1 MKRLRWLLIGLAIL
15 VLVLLVNMLR
25 FSSKQLTDVAPPAAV
40 SVGDSAVNRL
50 VAALRLR
57 TVSYSDYS
65 LTDTTQFEKF
75 LVLLQQSFPRIHRQ
89 LKRETFNQYGLL
101 FAWKGRNPA
110 LKPVLLMGHYDVV
123 PVIQGTQK
131 MWKRPPFDGLSEGGF
146 LYGRGTLDDKSS
158 VMAQLEAV
166 EWLLGTGFQPERT
179 VFLAYGQDEEVTGF
193 RGAQTIAAALE
204 QRKITLEYVL
214 DEGGIIKTDGIP
226 GLTKPVALIG
236 IGEKGYASIELTTV
250 SKGGHSSM
258 PPKQTSIGLI
268 AEAVSK
274 LEKNPFP
281 ARLDA
286 GLDQMFTFIGPEMPL
301 GQRIVFA
308 NQWLFAPL
316 IRQIMAQSNS
326 GNATLRT
333 TTAPTIFQ
341 AGVKDNVLPIEATAT
356 INFRILPGETVE
368 SVTERVKEVI
378 DDERIQVN
386 VLKKFISQP
395 SPISDPSA
403 PGFERIQRT
412 INGVFPETIVTPY
425 LTLGGTDSR
434 FYAHV
439 CPQIYRFSPTPMN
452 DEDTQRVHGTN
463 ERISIKDYQNM
474 IRFYAT
480 LIKNSQN

>member
-1 MKRLRWLLIGLAIL
+1 MKRLRWLLIGLAVL
-15 VLVLLVNMLR
+15 MGVLVLNTLR
-25 FSSKQLTDVAPPAAV
+25 SSSKQLTDVPPAPAV
-40 SVGDSAVNRL
+40 SVGDSAINRL
-50 VAALRLR
+50 VKALQLR

-75 LVLLQQSFPRIHRQ
+75 LTLLQQSFPRIHRQ

-101 FAWKGRNPA
+101 YEWKGQNPA

-131 MWKRPPFDGLSEGGF
+131 MWKKPPFGGLIEDGF

-166 EWLLGTGFQPERT
+166 EWLLSTGFRPERT

-193 RGAQTIAAALE
+193 RGAQTIAAALA
-204 QRKITLEYVL
+204 QRKVSLEYVL
-214 DEGGIIKTDGIP
+214 DEGGVLKTDGIP

-286 GLDQMFTFIGPEMPL
+286 GLDQMFTYIGPEMPV

-316 IRQIMAQSNS
+316 ISRIMVQSNS
-326 GNATLRT
+326 GSAALRT

-368 SVTERVKEVI
+368 TVVKHVKEVI
-378 DDERIQVN
+378 DDERIRIN
-386 VLKKFISQP
+386 VLKKFISEP
-395 SPISDPSA
+395 SPVSDPAA
-403 PGFERIQRT
+403 PGFERIHRT
-412 INGVFPETIVTPY
+412 IKGVFPETIVTPY

-434 FYAHV
+434 FYAPV
-439 CPQIYRFSPTPMN
+439 CSQIYRFSPTPMN

-463 ERISIKDYQNM
+463 ERISLKDYRNM
-474 IRFYAT
+474 IRFYVT
-480 LIKNSQN
+480 LIRNSQP

>member
-1 MKRLRWLLIGLAIL
+1 MKRLRWLLIGLVIL
-15 VLVLLVNMLR
+15 VAVLLVNMLR

-40 SVGDSAVNRL
+40 SVGDSAVHRL
-50 VAALRLR
+50 VKALQLR

-65 LTDTTQFEKF
+65 LTDTTQFEQF
-75 LVLLQQSFPRIHRQ
+75 LKLLEQSFPRIHRQ

-101 FAWKGRNPA
+101 YEWKGRNPA
-110 LKPVLLMGHYDVV
+110 LKPVLLTGHYDVV

-131 MWKRPPFDGLSEGGF
+131 MWKRPPFGGLSEGGF

-158 VMAQLEAV
+158 VLAQLEAV

-179 VFLAYGQDEEVTGF
+179 IMLAYGQDEEVTGF

-204 QRKITLEYVL
+204 RRKIALEYVL

-258 PPKQTSIGLI
+258 PPKQTSIGLV
-268 AEAVSK
+268 ADAVSK
-274 LEKNPFP
+274 LEKHPFP

-286 GLDQMFTFIGPEMPL
+286 GLDQMFTFIGPEMPF

-308 NQWLFAPL
+308 NQWLFAPI
-316 IRQIMAQSNS
+316 IRRIMAQSNS

-368 SVTERVKEVI
+368 SVVEHVREVI

-395 SPISDPSA
+395 SPMSDPA
-403 PGFERIQRT
+403 ALGFERIHQT
-412 INGVFPETIVTPY
+412 IKGVFPETIVTPY

-434 FYAHV
+434 FYARV

-452 DEDTQRVHGTN
+452 DEDTQRIHGTN
-463 ERISIKDYQNM
+463 ERISQKDYQNM

-480 LIKNSQN
+480 LIKNSQH

>member
-1 MKRLRWLLIGLAIL
+1 MKRLRWLLIGLAVL
-15 VLVLLVNMLR
+15 LLVLLVNTLR
-25 FSSKQLTDVAPPAAV
+25 FSSKQLTGIPPAAAVAV
-40 SVGDSAVNRL
+40 SDSAVNRL

-57 TVSYSDYS
+57 TVSFSDES

-75 LVLLQQSFPRIHRQ
+75 LSLLQQSFPRIHRQ

-101 FAWKGRNPA
+101 YEWKGRNPA
-110 LKPVLLMGHYDVV
+110 LKPLLLTGHYDVV

-131 MWKRPPFDGLSEGGF
+131 MWKRPPFDGLQEGGF

-158 VMAQLEAV
+158 VLAQLEAV
-166 EWLLGTGFQPERT
+166 EGLLATGFQPGRT
-179 VFLAYGQDEEVTGF
+179 IMLAYGQDEEVTGF
-193 RGAQTIAAALE
+193 RGAQTIAAELE
-204 QRKITLEYVL
+204 RRKITLEFVL
-214 DEGGIIKTDGIP
+214 DEGGVIKTDGIP
-226 GLTKPVALIG
+226 GLPKPVALIG
-236 IGEKGYASIELTTV
+236 IGEKGYVSIELTTV

-258 PPKQTSIGLI
+258 PPKQTSIGLV

-286 GLDQMFTFIGPEMPL
+286 GLDQMFTYIGPEMPF

-316 IRQIMAQSNS
+316 IARIMAHSNS

-368 SVTERVKEVI
+368 TVVERVKDVI

-395 SPISDPSA
+395 SPVSDPEA
-403 PGFERIQRT
+403 PGFERIHRT
-412 INGVFPETIVTPY
+412 IKGVFPETIVTPY

-434 FYAHV
+434 FYARV

-463 ERISIKDYQNM
+463 ERISLKDYRNM

-480 LIKNSQN
+480 LIRNSQD

>member
-1 MKRLRWLLIGLAIL
+1 MKKLRWLLIGLI
-15 VLVLLVNMLR
+15 VLLAVLLVNTFR
-25 FSSKQLTDVAPPAAV
+25 SSSKQLTDVLPPPAV
-40 SVGDSAVNRL
+40 SVGDSAVHRL
-50 VAALRLR
+50 VKALQLR
-57 TVSYSDYS
+57 TVSYTDYS

-75 LVLLQQSFPRIHRQ
+75 LALLQQSFPRIHHQ
-89 LKRETFNQYGLL
+89 LKRETFNRYGLL
-101 FAWKGRNPA
+101 YEWKGSNSA
-110 LKPVLLMGHYDVV
+110 LKPILLMGHYDVV
-123 PVIQGTQK
+123 PVIQGTQQR
-131 MWKRPPFDGLSEGGF
+131 WKRPPFAGLVEDGF

-166 EWLLGTGFQPERT
+166 EWLLSTGFRPERT
-179 VFLAYGQDEEVTGF
+179 IMLAYGQDEEVTGF
-193 RGAQTIAAALE
+193 RGAQTIAAELE
-204 QRKITLEYVL
+204 RRNVRLEYVL
-214 DEGGIIKTDGIP
+214 DEGGVLKTDGIP
-226 GLTKPVALIG
+226 GLSKPVALIG
-236 IGEKGYASIELTTV
+236 IGEKGYASLELTTV

-258 PPKQTSIGLI
+258 PPKQTSIGLV

-286 GLDQMFTFIGPEMPL
+286 GLDQMFTYIGPEMPF

-316 IRQIMAQSNS
+316 ITRIMAQSNS

-341 AGVKDNVLPIEATAT
+341 AGVKDNVLPIDATAT

-378 DDERIQVN
+378 DDNRIEIK
-386 VLKKFISQP
+386 VLRKFVSQP
-395 SPISDPSA
+395 SPVSDPNA
-403 PGFERIQRT
+403 LGFERIHQT
-412 INGVFPETIVTPY
+412 IKGIFPETIVTPY

-434 FYAHV
+434 FYARV
-439 CPQIYRFSPTPMN
+439 CPQIFRFSPTPMN
-452 DEDTQRVHGTN
+452 DVDTQRIHGTN
-463 ERISIKDYQNM
+463 ERIRIKDYQNM

-480 LIKNSQN
+480 LIRNSQR

>member
-1 MKRLRWLLIGLAIL
+1 MKRLRWLLLGLVIL
-15 VLVLLVNMLR
+15 ISVLLVNMLR
-25 FSSKQLTDVAPPAAV
+25 FSSKQLTDVPPPPAV
-40 SVGDSAVNRL
+40 SVGDSAVQRL
-50 VAALRLR
+50 VKALQLR
-57 TVSYSDYS
+57 TVSFTDYA
-65 LTDTTQFEKF
+65 LTDTTQFEQF
-75 LVLLQQSFPRIHRQ
+75 LGLLQQSFPQIHQQ
-89 LKRETFNQYGLL
+89 LKRETFNRYGLL
-101 FAWKGRNPA
+101 YEWKGSNSA
-110 LKPVLLMGHYDVV
+110 LKPILLMGHYDVV
-123 PVIQGTQK
+123 PVIQGTQN
-131 MWKRPPFDGLSEGGF
+131 MWKKPPFAGLIEGGF

-166 EWLLGTGFQPERT
+166 EWLLRTGFQPERT
-179 VFLAYGQDEEVTGF
+179 ILLAYGQDEEVTGF
-193 RGAQTIAAALE
+193 RGAQTIAAELE
-204 QRKITLEYVL
+204 RRKIALEYVL
-214 DEGGIIKTDGIP
+214 DEGGVLKTDGIP
-226 GLTKPVALIG
+226 GLNQPVALIG

-258 PPKQTSIGLI
+258 PPKQTSIGLV

-286 GLDQMFTFIGPEMPL
+286 GLDQMFTYIGPEMPL
-301 GQRIVFA
+301 GQRLVFA

-316 IRQIMAQSNS
+316 IKQIMAQSNS

-368 SVTERVKEVI
+368 SVAERVREIV

-395 SPISDPSA
+395 SPMSDPNA
-403 PGFERIQRT
+403 LGFERIHQT
-412 INGVFPETIVTPY
+412 IKGVFPGTVVTPY

-434 FYAHV
+434 FYARV
-439 CPQIYRFSPTPMN
+439 CPQIFRFSPTPMN

-463 ERISIKDYQNM
+463 ERISLNDYQNM

-480 LIKNSQN
+480 LIRNSQR

>member
-1 MKRLRWLLIGLAIL
+1 
-15 VLVLLVNMLR
+15 
-25 FSSKQLTDVAPPAAV
+25 
-40 SVGDSAVNRL
+40 
-50 VAALRLR
+50 
-57 TVSYSDYS
+57 
-65 LTDTTQFEKF
+65 
-75 LVLLQQSFPRIHRQ
+75 
-89 LKRETFNQYGLL
+89 
-101 FAWKGRNPA
+101 
-110 LKPVLLMGHYDVV
+110 
-123 PVIQGTQK
+123 
-131 MWKRPPFDGLSEGGF
+131 
-146 LYGRGTLDDKSS
+146 LDDKSS

>member
-1 MKRLRWLLIGLAIL
+1 MKRLRWLLIGLAVL
-15 VLVLLVNMLR
+15 LLVLLVNTLR
-25 FSSKQLTDVAPPAAV
+25 FSSKQLSDVPPAASV

-57 TVSYSDYS
+57 TVSYSDES
-65 LTDTTQFEKF
+65 LTDTTQFDQF
-75 LVLLQQSFPRIHRQ
+75 LSLLQQSFPRIHQQ

-101 FAWKGRNPA
+101 YEWKGKNPA
-110 LKPVLLMGHYDVV
+110 LKPVLLTGHYDVV

-131 MWKRPPFDGLSEGGF
+131 MWKRPPFDGLLEGGF

-166 EWLLGTGFQPERT
+166 EGLLATGFQPERT
-179 VFLAYGQDEEVTGF
+179 IMLAYGQDEEVTGF
-193 RGAQTIAAALE
+193 RGAQTMAAELE
-204 QRKITLEYVL
+204 RRKITLEYVL
-214 DEGGIIKTDGIP
+214 DEGGVIKTDGIP
-226 GLTKPVALIG
+226 GLPRPVALIG

-258 PPKQTSIGLI
+258 PPKQTSIGLV

-286 GLDQMFTFIGPEMPL
+286 GLDQMFTYIGPEMPF

-316 IRQIMAQSNS
+316 ITRIMAQSNS

-368 SVTERVKEVI
+368 TVAERVKEVI

-395 SPISDPSA
+395 SPVSNPNA
-403 PGFERIQRT
+403 LGFERIHRT
-412 INGVFPETIVTPY
+412 IKGVYPETIVTPY

-434 FYAHV
+434 FYARV

-463 ERISIKDYQNM
+463 ERISLKDYRNM

-480 LIKNSQN
+480 LIRNSQN